1 MARAPVW
8 DGRLGAKRS
17 HSPCYGEHLQ
27 RRRPPKAGCA
37 ARDGLVQRCPD
48 QSLPENTLMPAPAP
62 APQPPA
68 APGHRLAH
76 PQAAND
82 LLMYRL
88 NRLIAVAGS
97 LVVRL
102 CEGGYGI
109 TRREWRIL
117 SSLVNREGVLSSELA
132 SIAMLDRARTSRNLT
147 RLAQKNLVLRVPK
160 PSDRREVHIY
170 LTDEGRR
177 LHSEVFPRIVA
188 IQRELLIGMTGAQR
202 EQLSELLALL
212 QAQSTALVAA
222 APGPALPPL
231 D

>member
-1 MARAPVW
+1 MSRIENPMAQ
-8 DGRLGAKRS
+8 DELLLYRLYRIQA
-17 HSPCYGEHLQ
+17 
-27 RRRPPKAGCA
+27 
-37 ARDGLVQRCPD
+37 
-48 QSLPENTLMPAPAP
+48 T
-62 APQPPA
+62 A
-68 APGHRLAH
+68 AP
-76 PQAAND
+76 
-82 LLMYRL
+82 
-88 NRLIAVAGS
+88 
-97 LVVRL
+97 LVVRM
-102 CEGGYGI
+102 CEQEYGI